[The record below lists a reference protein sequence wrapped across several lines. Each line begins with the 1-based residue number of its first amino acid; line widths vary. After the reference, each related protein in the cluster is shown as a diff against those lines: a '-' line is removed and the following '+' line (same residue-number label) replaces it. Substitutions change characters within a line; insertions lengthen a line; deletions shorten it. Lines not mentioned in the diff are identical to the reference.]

1 MSFSTI
7 ILIIIGVVLFVI
19 YSGYNKLISAKEAVF
34 TDEKNIAVQLDE
46 RNKLFDSLIAT
57 VKKYMD
63 HEKGTFAEIVKL
75 REQSKGAGDPATDK
89 TAHQAEEKLSEI
101 IASGKL
107 AGGISM
113 TMEAYPELKSSQ
125 NMLQLQE
132 SIENIERKLANA
144 KKAFN
149 MSIEDYNA
157 YAEGIPGIWIISM
170 FPKLKYEFIRWTL
183 TEEKIQEAE
192 EKRVSFD

>member
-1 MSFSTI
+1 MSWVILGI
-7 ILIIIGVVLFVI
+7 IVFALYIV
-19 YSGYNKLISAKEAVF
+19 YSGYNKLVSSKEAVA
-34 TDEKNIAVQLDE
+34 TDEKNITVQLDE
-46 RNKLFDSLIAT
+46 RNKLFDSLINT

-75 REQSKGAGDPATDK
+75 REKSRAAPGGANDNEA
-89 TAHQAEEKLSEI
+89 AHKAEEQLSEI

-107 AGGISM
+107 SGGISM
-113 TMEAYPELKSSQ
+113 TMEAYPDLKSSN

-149 MSIEDYNA
+149 MSIEDYNV
-157 YAEGIPGIWIISM
+157 YAEGIPGIWIIKM
-170 FPKLKYEFIRWTL
+170 FPNLQHTFIRWSL
-183 TEEKIQEAE
+183 SEEKVKASEEKI
-192 EKRVSFD
+192 VDFD